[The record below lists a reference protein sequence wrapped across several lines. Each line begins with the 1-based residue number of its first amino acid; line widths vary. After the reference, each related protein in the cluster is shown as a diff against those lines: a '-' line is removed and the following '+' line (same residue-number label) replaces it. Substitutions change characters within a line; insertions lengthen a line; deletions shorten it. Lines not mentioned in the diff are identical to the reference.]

1 MFTINDLPAEL
12 MDMIYNMKWAMELKE
27 GVEKAY
33 THRVYF
39 RRMYAEALSLDEDPI
54 VIMQDPLYYELMVIN
69 NRANFHMKDC
79 MGMMKK
85 NRLCV
90 GKSDDTRYERYL
102 DLYAQTFPEAV
113 EDVMSMA
120 VTGNLDLLKR

>member
-1 MFTINDLPAEL
+1 MSTINDLPAEL

-69 NRANFHMKDC
+69 DRANFHMKDC
-79 MGMMKK
+79 MGMKG
-85 NRLCV
+85 NRLCANH
-90 GKSDDTRYERYL
+90 SDYQYYL
-102 DLYAQTFPEAV
+102 DLYEQTFSEAV

-120 VTGNLDLLKR
+120 ATGNLHLLKR